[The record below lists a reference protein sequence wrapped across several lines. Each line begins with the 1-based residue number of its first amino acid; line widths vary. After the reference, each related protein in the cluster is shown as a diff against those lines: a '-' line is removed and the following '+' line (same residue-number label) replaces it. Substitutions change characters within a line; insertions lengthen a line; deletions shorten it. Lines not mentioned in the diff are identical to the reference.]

1 MSEREVIIEMNQA
14 IFKEAMKDVEDK
26 GKVLVIKFSA
36 SWCKPCQRCK
46 PVCEE
51 WFTKMPD
58 NVILVELDIDE
69 QIDIYATLKSRRMIN
84 GIPAILAW
92 YPESEHDHDPWYVPD
107 DIVNDSATNSI
118 DAFFKR
124 VIEVANEYKPKN

>member
-14 IFKEAMKDVEDK
+14 IFKEAMKDVEEK

-46 PVCEE
+46 PLCEE
-51 WFTKMPD
+51 WFAKMPE
-58 NVILVELDIDE
+58 NVILVELDIDD
-69 QIDIYATLKSRRMIN
+69 QIDIYATLKSRRMIS

-92 YPESEHDHDPWYVPD
+92 YPESEHDHDPWYIPD
-107 DIVNDSATNSI
+107 DIVNYSADAGINKFFERVLEAANQNS
-118 DAFFKR
+118 
-124 VIEVANEYKPKN
+124 